1 MMPVGNKDLEEGG
14 RKKGRQI
21 NGFMIKRFGLFA
33 GRITRFQPPPPAGQ
47 RKGRGPTPVF
57 RAEPMN
63 RPQLQTEK

>member
-33 GRITRFQPPPPAGQ
+33 GRINRSRLPPP
-47 RKGRGPTPVF
+47 R
-57 RAEPMN
+57 RAEEGKRAHSGFPGGTDE
-63 RPQLQTEK
+63 PPSTPD